1 MGSTGPRVAGPSPS
15 DLDLSDEIYNAI
27 EENIESKDFIPADVI
42 ASLASRDAVEAELRN
57 ECGPDELAKVVDYVL
72 NKPAIKVF
80 LILVL
85 CENIGAMPEI
95 YASGFGD
102 EHLPLGKQGTTGGD
116 KRQNQLQP
124 LSQNAITSPTPNP
137 LLSWKPAKR
146 RPFLENQWVFM
157 APVFTR
163 EQFAHKLHP
172 RCPLPFIPFTDD
184 DHAQNGA
191 WGGMSGSIREIK
203 VHEAHQKVLPQDGKR
218 IRVALK
224 IISPQMSHYF
234 LQEEETLSVI
244 QNIDHSHLI
253 KPIASYQY
261 DNHED
266 GCFLFPW
273 AEHGNLKEFWMRE
286 KAGLLKNPKMMAW
299 MLNQMCGL
307 CDALG
312 ILHSKGRR
320 HGDIKP
326 ENILLFEE
334 GDYNGTLR
342 IADVGLAK
350 FHADATER
358 RELLKEITKTRTGTT
373 RYLSPEFVH
382 EDQIPRVFDVWAL
395 GCVFLE
401 FLIWTLHGYDR
412 LSSFRKASSSYFWD
426 KVNGEFVINA
436 EVHTWIDNIEQI
448 LRGSETA
455 LESLLYLIEEHMLV
469 LNWKDRSPS
478 VDVHAMLA
486 KICHDAQNDTRYL
499 NDPEV
504 ESRARTNPPR
514 REFSQNLTLPEMPK
528 SRLAPLLQK
537 QGSFNVHVVG
547 PDDGVD
553 NTGLMVN
560 TTTRAQQQ
568 VHRLNKDTWQSK
580 ADNEFARSLFSNPDW
595 SHRYPAQAPSKL
607 CRKCMSLDIWHPGF
621 EFGGLV
627 GDIRARSKGCD
638 LCLLFTQAASE
649 LKWEDSVRFLS
660 RRFDSVMRILP
671 DGPTIL
677 SLYSDPEQVPASPE
691 AQIGYPLLP
700 KPGSPSQ
707 FAFIREWLQ
716 VCQETHHHGHLRD
729 ATLNPTELPTRV
741 IDLGLLD
748 KPKLQ
753 LVAGKDMKSPE
764 YFALSHCWG
773 KGMMFRAMKENITTL
788 SDSID
793 FRRLP
798 RTFQEAIRTAR
809 RLNVRYLW
817 IDSLCIIQDD
827 DEDWKREAARM
838 QQVFSNAT
846 CVIAASSAGSSAEGF
861 LETRRDDRHFAT
873 LRSPSGS
880 ISYVCKFID
889 NFAQDMEE
897 APLNK
902 RGWVLQERALARRS
916 IHFTSTQVYLE
927 CGKGVHCESLMKLA
941 NDKAAFLGDSDFPNS
956 ILEYYK
962 GGRIVLSQNLFKMYS
977 TLKFS
982 KSSDRPIAISGLEKR
997 LMSAF
1002 KTRGGYGVFQAF
1014 FERSLLWQRPDSGSL
1029 ARIAYPADRNVP
1041 SWSWMSYDGSIT
1053 YVDAPFEEVD
1063 WTKDYESPFETKTGR
1078 QYWGTNENNPS
1089 PVIKSRSARKFSS
1102 SADPN
1107 KVLEKI
1113 KFDLKAS
1120 AYHQLG
1126 ALRCIVIGKAKS
1138 SEPDDSAL
1146 HYVLVIT
1153 ASSSDQDKKQAPNP
1167 DSFEPLENSPD
1178 ITHVEDKFPKL
1189 RDETWLT
1196 QRLGNAITKR
1206 RMILKYRQIQNTQSG
1221 PADDHV
1227 LDDVVDQLSISTSTT
1242 SSINSKHV
1250 LSDLQPYVCTFKD
1263 CTSGLFT
1270 TQKEWHT
1277 HEMTAHLQQW
1287 VCNHCTDV
1295 EKPTFGTMSQIK
1307 EHLEVTHNLAEE
1319 DLSEALKVS
1328 QVPPK
1333 PFEASSC
1340 PLLYIY
1346 FIALPVVMSGP
1357 RTREKSPARRAMIAK
1372 ESVSPAK

>member
-1 MGSTGPRVAGPSPS
+1 MAPSGDLEPLEVIEPIGGP
-15 DLDLSDEIYNAI
+15 DLRDEIFRAMQ
-27 EENIESKDFIPADVI
+27 ENNEGKKFIPANAI
-42 ASLASRDAVEAELRN
+42 ARLASRGAVDAELGGMFKGASLER
-57 ECGPDELAKVVDYVL
+57 LVDYVFH
-72 NKPAIKVF
+72 KPAMKVF
-80 LILVL
+80 LILVV
-85 CENIGAMPEI
+85 CKNIRVMANI
-95 YASGFGD
+95 YNSRIGD
-102 EHLPLGKQGTTGGD
+102 EHLPLGEQVATNGD
-116 KRQNQLQP
+116 KQLQP
-124 LSQNAITSPTPNP
+124 PSQNTDPSSVLDSLFSCRLAD
-137 LLSWKPAKR
+137 R
-146 RPFLENQWVFM
+146 EEFLERQWSFM

-163 EQFAHKLHP
+163 KQFAHKLHP
-172 RCPLPFIPFTDD
+172 RCPLPFIPFTDND
-184 DHAQNGA
+184 QAQHGA
-191 WGGMSGSIREIK
+191 WRGMSGSIQEIK

-224 IISPQMSHYF
+224 TISPQMSHYF
-234 LQEEETLSVI
+234 QQEEETLSVI
-244 QNIDHSHLI
+244 QNIDHDHLI

-261 DNHED
+261 HNHED

-273 AEHGNLKEFWMRE
+273 AERGNLKEFWKTE
-286 KAGLLKNPKMMAW
+286 KEGPLKDPEMMAW
-299 MLNQMCGL
+299 MLKQMCGL

-334 GDYNGTLR
+334 GDYNGALR

-350 FHADATER
+350 FHDNATER

-382 EDQIPRVFDVWAL
+382 RDQIPRVFDVWAL
-395 GCVFLE
+395 GCVFVE

-412 LSSFRKASSSYFWD
+412 LSSFRKASCAYFWD
-426 KVNGEFVINA
+426 KVNDEFVINI
-436 EVHTWIDNIEQI
+436 EVRTWIDNLEQI

-455 LESLLYLIEEHMLV
+455 LESLLDLIQSHMLV
-469 LNWKDRSPS
+469 PNWKDRHSS

-486 KICHDAQNDTRYL
+486 EICHYAQNDTRYL
-499 NDPEV
+499 SDPEV

-514 REFSQNLTLPEMPK
+514 LREFSQNLTLPEMPK
-528 SRLAPLLQK
+528 SRLAPLSQK
-537 QGSFNVHVVG
+537 QGSFRVHVVG

-580 ADNEFARSLFSNPDW
+580 ADNKFAQSLFSNPDW

-607 CRKCMSLDIWHPGF
+607 CRKCTSLDIWQPGF

-649 LKWEDSVRFLS
+649 LKWEDSVRLLS

-677 SLYSDPEQVPASPE
+677 SLYSDPEQVPASPD

-700 KPGSPSQ
+700 KPGSSSQ
-707 FAFIREWLQ
+707 FAFIKEWLR
-716 VCQETHHHGHLRD
+716 VCQETHNHGHLPGAR
-729 ATLNPTELPTRV
+729 LNSSELPTRV
-741 IDLGLLD
+741 IDLGSLD

-753 LVAGKDMKSPE
+753 LIAGEAMVSHE
-764 YFALSHCWG
+764 YVALSHCWG
-773 KGMMFRAMKENITTL
+773 KGMMFRAMKENIKAL
-788 SDSID
+788 ADSID

-798 RTFQEAIRTAR
+798 RTFQEAIRTTR
-809 RLNVRYLW
+809 CLSVRYLW

-846 CVIAASSAGSSAEGF
+846 CVIAASSAG
-861 LETRRDDRHFAT
+861 
-873 LRSPSGS
+873 
-880 ISYVCKFID
+880 SYVCKFID

-977 TLKFS
+977 TLKFT

-1014 FERSLLWQRPDSGSL
+1014 FERSLLWQRPESGSL
-1029 ARIAYPADRNVP
+1029 ARIAYPSDRNVP

-1063 WTKDYESPFETKTGR
+1063 WTKDYESPFEAKTGR

-1089 PVIKSRSARKFSS
+1089 PIIKSKSARKFSS
-1102 SADPN
+1102 TANPN

-1138 SEPDDSAL
+1138 SEPNDSAL

-1153 ASSSDQDKKQAPNP
+1153 ASSSGNP
-1167 DSFEPLENSPD
+1167 DAR
-1178 ITHVEDKFPKL
+1178 IL
-1189 RDETWLT
+1189 R
-1196 QRLGNAITKR
+1196 
-1206 RMILKYRQIQNTQSG
+1206 
-1221 PADDHV
+1221 
-1227 LDDVVDQLSISTSTT
+1227 
-1242 SSINSKHV
+1242 
-1250 LSDLQPYVCTFKD
+1250 
-1263 CTSGLFT
+1263 
-1270 TQKEWHT
+1270 
-1277 HEMTAHLQQW
+1277 
-1287 VCNHCTDV
+1287 
-1295 EKPTFGTMSQIK
+1295 
-1307 EHLEVTHNLAEE
+1307 
-1319 DLSEALKVS
+1319 
-1328 QVPPK
+1328 
-1333 PFEASSC
+1333 
-1340 PLLYIY
+1340 
-1346 FIALPVVMSGP
+1346 
-1357 RTREKSPARRAMIAK
+1357 
-1372 ESVSPAK
+1372 